1 MYNCYMGSVFRP
13 KDLSEK
19 HRRIIINDAIRD
31 LSPNTKESVLDILEQ
46 WKEDE
51 SERRL
56 DDILGMDEREK
67 LINRIVDRSNQLQDD
82 EM

>member
-1 MYNCYMGSVFRP
+1 MGSIFRP

-67 LINRIVDRSNQLQDD
+67 LIHRIMDRSNQLQD
-82 EM
+82 ERE

>member
-1 MYNCYMGSVFRP
+1 MRSVFRP

-19 HRRIIINDAIRD
+19 HQRMIINDAIRD

-56 DDILGMDEREK
+56 DDIIGMDEREK
-67 LINRIVDRSNQLQDD
+67 LINRIVNRSNQLKDD
-82 EM
+82 V

>member
-1 MYNCYMGSVFRP
+1 MGSVFRP

-67 LINRIVDRSNQLQDD
+67 LIHRIMDRSNQLQD
-82 EM
+82 ERE

>member
-1 MYNCYMGSVFRP
+1 MGSVFRP

-67 LINRIVDRSNQLQDD
+67 LIHRIMDGSNQLQD
-82 EM
+82 ERE

>member
-1 MYNCYMGSVFRP
+1 MGSVFRP

-31 LSPNTKESVLDILEQ
+31 LSPNTKESVVDILEQ

-67 LINRIVDRSNQLQDD
+67 LIHRIMDRSNQLQD
-82 EM
+82 ERE

>member
-1 MYNCYMGSVFRP
+1 MGAVFRP

-51 SERRL
+51 AERRL
-56 DDILGMDEREK
+56 DDILGMDERKK
-67 LINRIVDRSNQLQDD
+67 LINRIVDRSNQLKDD
-82 EM
+82 KE

>member
-1 MYNCYMGSVFRP
+1 MRSVFRP

-19 HRRIIINDAIRD
+19 HQRMIINDAIRD

-56 DDILGMDEREK
+56 DDIIGMDEREK
-67 LINRIVDRSNQLQDD
+67 LINRIVNRSNQLKGDV
-82 EM
+82 

>member
-1 MYNCYMGSVFRP
+1 MGAVFRS

-56 DDILGMDEREK
+56 DDILGMDERKK
-67 LINRIVDRSNQLQDD
+67 LINRIIDRSNQLKGDK
-82 EM
+82 E

>member
-1 MYNCYMGSVFRP
+1 MGAVFRP

-56 DDILGMDEREK
+56 DDILGMDERKK
-67 LINRIVDRSNQLQDD
+67 LINRIIDRSNQLKNDK
-82 EM
+82 E

>member
-1 MYNCYMGSVFRP
+1 MGAVFGP

-19 HRRIIINDAIRD
+19 YRRTVFNYAIKD

-46 WKEDE
+46 WKEVE

-56 DDILGMDEREK
+56 DDILGMDERK
-67 LINRIVDRSNQLQDD
+67 KVINRIIEISNQLQDD
-82 EM
+82 KEK

>member
-1 MYNCYMGSVFRP
+1 M
-13 KDLSEK
+13 
-19 HRRIIINDAIRD
+19 IINDAIRD

-67 LINRIVDRSNQLQDD
+67 LIHRIVDRSNQLNDD

>member
-1 MYNCYMGSVFRP
+1 MGSVFRP

-56 DDILGMDEREK
+56 DDILEMDGREK
-67 LINRIVDRSNQLQDD
+67 LINRIVDRSNQLKDD